1 MAPTGFTP
9 LSCPSQRN
17 SDTDRHRALVPTPD
31 RLAAKVYLDEWGDA
45 KGHIRTDLLEGC
57 FGPTSGYADDPGVE
71 SLWSIGDVD
80 GGVLLRVL
88 SKRAR
93 TVGVN
98 SLSSLSL
105 LTCCH
110 S

>member
-1 MAPTGFTP
+1 MSGEMPRDISGLISSKAVSGQLPVMPTI
-9 LSCPSQRN
+9 LAL
-17 SDTDRHRALVPTPD
+17 RA
-31 RLAAKVYLDEWGDA
+31 
-45 KGHIRTDLLEGC
+45 
-57 FGPTSGYADDPGVE
+57 FGQ
-71 SLWSIGDVD
+71 LGDVD